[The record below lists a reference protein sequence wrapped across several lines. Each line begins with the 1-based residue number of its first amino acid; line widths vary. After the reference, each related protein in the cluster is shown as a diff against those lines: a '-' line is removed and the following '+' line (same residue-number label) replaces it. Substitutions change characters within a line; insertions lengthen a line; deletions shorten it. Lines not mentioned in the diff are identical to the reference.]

1 MRDHLKIGFALTGSF
16 CTFEKVFP
24 QMEAL
29 TQAGIEIVPIMS
41 ERVFSMDTRFG
52 SAEKW
57 RIKMEEITKNPILT
71 TLQDVEPIGP
81 KKMID
86 ALVIAPC
93 TGSTLSK
100 LASGMADTSVS
111 MAAKSTLRNER
122 PVILAVSTNDGLGA
136 AAKNIGL
143 LHAMKNFY
151 FVPYG
156 QDDPEHK
163 PNSLV
168 AHFDKLLPTVTA
180 AMAGR
185 QLQPVL
191 E

>member
-1 MRDHLKIGFALTGSF
+1 
-16 CTFEKVFP
+16 
-24 QMEAL
+24 MEAL

-57 RIKMEEITKNPILT
+57 RIKMEEITKKPILT

-168 AHFDKLLPTVTA
+168 AHFDKLLPTGTA